1 MNRKVYKALAKKYGV
16 SVDEIKR
23 DMQEAINHAYQ
34 QPSPTAQAVKRQ
46 GEIPTVD
53 EFMLHT
59 VLETKKRVDEEKALN
74 IDSTL
79 KNMVMELLENISSS
93 VFADEKAL
101 AEFKG
106 KPADQLHDYHFG
118 LGLYLRNNI
127 LTSDSV
133 LVKSFKENG
142 ITHYDDMSSAIIRL
156 WHTSLQ

>member
-1 MNRKVYKALAKKYGV
+1 
-16 SVDEIKR
+16 
-23 DMQEAINHAYQ
+23 
-34 QPSPTAQAVKRQ
+34 
-46 GEIPTVD
+46 
-53 EFMLHT
+53 
-59 VLETKKRVDEEKALN
+59 
-74 IDSTL
+74 
-79 KNMVMELLENISSS
+79 MVMELLENISGS
-93 VFADEKAL
+93 VFVDEKAL

>member
-59 VLETKKRVDEEKALN
+59 VLETKNV
-74 IDSTL
+74 
-79 KNMVMELLENISSS
+79 
-93 VFADEKAL
+93 
-101 AEFKG
+101 
-106 KPADQLHDYHFG
+106 
-118 LGLYLRNNI
+118 
-127 LTSDSV
+127 
-133 LVKSFKENG
+133 
-142 ITHYDDMSSAIIRL
+142 
-156 WHTSLQ
+156 